1 MFIPEKMTQIQAVFH
16 KHDMDSVAEAVI
28 RDGNLQITDAGDLES
43 WASELS
49 RFGTEEETEAA
60 RDRRERI
67 EGILKD
73 LAVEPKFHGLEPVTE
88 SWETLDRRIAEIA
101 GRIESV
107 KIEKEAALKDLSR
120 LESLKARL
128 GGIPDLGFALEGRD
142 AYSYLCVE
150 TGRVSDK
157 NLPVLNDRLA
167 PTLHLLLPLGS
178 SKGKTTVLAVALKR
192 DRAALDAA
200 LAEAGFEPIEW
211 GKGEY
216 ALTPEEIQG
225 LDAKISALR
234 GAVQKAGVS
243 ILEIGAAHGPF
254 LRSALF
260 KLRKEKL
267 THRIFRYF
275 RKTDHTFLLSGWVPA
290 AHQKDFVRGIR
301 EATKGRCVVREIR
314 PEDLLSVREGKVQVP
329 VRLKNPALVRPF
341 ELLTSAYGTPSYTSL
356 DPTPLVG
363 LSFLLMFGVM
373 FGDVGHGLVL
383 ALIGGLLLLKLKGE
397 SRQAGLLILY
407 AGCSSMV
414 FGFLFGSIF
423 GFEETLPTLW
433 LKPMESI
440 SELFKTLIF
449 FGTGMLTVSILLNMG
464 NKLKK
469 GQWPIAV
476 FNKSGI
482 IGLVFYWSGIFMAMQ
497 ILSPSAGAKS
507 GFQKALP
514 ILLATAFVLLLL
526 QEPIS
531 RFLMGKKKLFHEGAV
546 TGMME
551 AVMEMLETF
560 LGFLANTVSFIRVA
574 AFGLAHVGLFIAVF
588 ELSKGVQ
595 TVAHGSVSLLIMV
608 IGNIGII
615 MLEGLVVTIQSV
627 RLEFYEFF
635 TRFFEHGN
643 NPYRPVRTELMS

>member
-1 MFIPEKMTQIQAVFH
+1 V
-16 KHDMDSVAEAVI
+16 
-28 RDGNLQITDAGDLES
+28 
-43 WASELS
+43 
-49 RFGTEEETEAA
+49 
-60 RDRRERI
+60 
-67 EGILKD
+67 
-73 LAVEPKFHGLEPVTE
+73 
-88 SWETLDRRIAEIA
+88 
-101 GRIESV
+101 
-107 KIEKEAALKDLSR
+107 
-120 LESLKARL
+120 
-128 GGIPDLGFALEGRD
+128 
-142 AYSYLCVE
+142 
-150 TGRVSDK
+150 
-157 NLPVLNDRLA
+157 
-167 PTLHLLLPLGS
+167 
-178 SKGKTTVLAVALKR
+178 
-192 DRAALDAA
+192 LDAA

-243 ILEIGAAHGPF
+243 ISQISAAHGPF

-275 RKTDHTFLLSGWVPA
+275 RNTDHTFLLSGWVPA

-314 PEDLLSVREGKVQVP
+314 PEDFLSVREGKVQVP

-341 ELLTSAYGTPSYTSL
+341 ELLTSAYGTPSYTNL

-363 LSFLLMFGVM
+363 LSFLLMFGIM

-383 ALIGGLLLLKLKGE
+383 ALIGGLLFLKLKGE
-397 SRQAGLLILY
+397 ARQAGLLILY

-449 FGTGMLTVSILLNMG
+449 FGTGMISVSILLNVC

-469 GQWPIAV
+469 GQWPLAI

-482 IGLVFYWSGIFMAMQ
+482 IGLAFYWSGVFMAMQ
-497 ILSPSAGAKS
+497 ILSPSTGAKS

-514 ILLATAFVLLLL
+514 FMLGGAFVLLLL

-546 TGMME
+546 TGLME

-574 AFGLAHVGLFIAVF
+574 AFALAHAGLFMAVF
-588 ELSKGVQ
+588 ELCKGVQ
-595 TVAHGSVSLLIMV
+595 NVAHGSVSLVIMIV
-608 IGNIGII
+608 GNIGII

-643 NPYRPVRTELMS
+643 NPYKPVRTELM